1 MDYRFQWLDSLDSG
15 RFPERDYVELCDRT
29 PQASPFNHL
38 GWLRAA
44 ERTLAP
50 DQGLQVLLAWNGA
63 RLALCLPLLVCRERK
78 LGLRWTVLHHLGYPL
93 ADRIALLC
101 ELDDDGLRAA
111 RRHIHAH
118 LPHALLQLNE
128 VQDSGEQRR
137 LFQQWAGVSSTHE
150 QRPCCNVPVHRISD
164 ADLREPS
171 GDVRYKLRRARK
183 RCASIGAQVRRVV
196 PDAASIAAL
205 LDTLAEVEH
214 RSWKGDEGV
223 GIFSGD
229 ARQLWIRQGFSALAA
244 AGLVRVVMLELEGR
258 CLSYRLGLLHQDRLY
273 DYNLAFLPEH
283 AELGIG
289 RLLLDEWIRWGLEE
303 GWQWIDASRVS
314 FSGSGHQLHERMTD
328 FVEQQRWSFYS
339 RRPDG
344 LALGL
349 AYRTW
354 RRFKAWRRAVA
365 AKRSGKGGLP
375 CPAK

>member
-1 MDYRFQWLDSLDSG
+1 MDYRFQWLDSLDSEQ
-15 RFPERDYVELCDRT
+15 FPEDAYIGLCSRT
-29 PQASPFNHL
+29 PQLSPFNHL

-50 DQGLQVLLAWNGA
+50 HQQLQVLLAWDGA
-63 RLALCLPLLVCRERK
+63 QLVLCLPLLVCKERK
-78 LGLRWTVLHHLGYPL
+78 LGLRWTVLRHLGYPL

-101 ELDDDGLRAA
+101 RLDDDGLRAA
-111 RRHIHAH
+111 RRQIHAR

-128 VQDSGEQRR
+128 VEDSAEQQR
-137 LFQQWAGVSSTHE
+137 LFRLWAGASSTHE
-150 QRPCCNVPVHRISD
+150 QRPCCHVPVHRISP
-164 ADLREPS
+164 ADLQEPS

-183 RCASIGAQVRRVV
+183 RCGALGAQVRRVV
-196 PDAASIAAL
+196 PDAASIDGL
-205 LDTLAEVEH
+205 LTTLAEVEH

-229 ARQLWIRQGFSALAA
+229 ARHRWIRQGFSALAG
-244 AGLVRVVMLELEGR
+244 AGLVRVVMLELDGR
-258 CLSYRLGLLHQDRLY
+258 CLSYRLGLLHDGRLY

-314 FSGSGHQLHERMTD
+314 FSGSGHQLHERMTE

-344 LALGL
+344 LVLGL
-349 AYRTW
+349 AYRIW
-354 RRFKAWRRAVA
+354 IKVKAWRRAQAV
-365 AKRSGKGGLP
+365 KDSGKGELP